1 MARTGDHRPTTFGVF
16 MRYILYFKFIRNI
29 LKYILT
35 GYGMLQNRFFLYFT
49 YKSRIYIRID
59 IQALYDMIG
68 RCPDDNEVYNRYKEL
83 QVFQE
88 FILKKVRRE
97 YEELSYRDI
106 HELGL
111 KVASDEQTLANHPRS
126 QAEVNRINNK
136 IYLARSTKKAK
147 ITHKV
152 KNKRK
157 RRKN

>member
-1 MARTGDHRPTTFGVF
+1 
-16 MRYILYFKFIRNI
+16 
-29 LKYILT
+29 
-35 GYGMLQNRFFLYFT
+35 MLQNRFFLYFT

-59 IQALYDMIG
+59 IQALYDMTG

-136 IYLARSTKKAK
+136 IILNAKRRNRGRSSAQKTKKG
-147 ITHKV
+147 
-152 KNKRK
+152 RK
-157 RRKN
+157 KEKKA